1 MYDYALYSSR
11 SGKKKFEE
19 NTIQSFKYC
28 FKKEFGIETD
38 LQVTKDNKFICFHD
52 FNLKR
57 KFKLNINVK
66 DINYSK
72 LKKISNKSKTSVP
85 LLKDLLKISN
95 NKHHLILEIKPLLDN
110 QNLRSLAN
118 LTKKTK
124 KIRLFSFKEKNLV
137 NLYKLNK
144 RLSLGLLFLSNSN
157 LRVIKSK
164 SKKPYIKFFGLEK
177 SFLSNK
183 DLIKIKK
190 PIFYYTIKTKDLFE
204 KYKNSKN
211 LIFENL

>member
-1 MYDYALYSSR
+1 MTTHYIHRGLA
-11 SGKKKFEE
+11 KKNFKE

-28 FKKEFGIETD
+28 FKKKFGIETD
-38 LQVTKDNKFICFHD
+38 LQVTKDNKLICFHD

-57 KFKLNINVK
+57 KFKLNVNVK

-118 LTKKTK
+118 LTKKAK

-144 RLSLGLLFLSNSN
+144 RLSLGLLLLSNSN
-157 LRVIKSK
+157 VGTIKSK
-164 SKKPYIKFFGLEK
+164 SKKPHVKFLGLEK

-183 DLIKIKK
+183 KLTKIRR
-190 PIFYYTIKTKDLFE
+190 PIFYYTVKGKDLFK

>member
-1 MYDYALYSSR
+1 MTTHYIHRGLA
-11 SGKKKFEE
+11 KKKFKE

-28 FKKEFGIETD
+28 FKRKFGIETD
-38 LQVTKDNKFICFHD
+38 LQVTKDNKLVCFHD

-57 KFKLNINVK
+57 KFKLNVNVK
-66 DINYSK
+66 DINYPQ
-72 LKKISNKSKTSVP
+72 LKKISNKNKAPIP

-95 NKHHLILEIKPLLDN
+95 NKHRLLLEIKPLLNN
-110 QNLRSLAN
+110 QNLMSLVN
-118 LTKKTK
+118 LTKKKK
-124 KIRLFSFKEKNLV
+124 KIRLFSFKEKNLI

-157 LRVIKSK
+157 LSVIKSK

-190 PIFYYTIKTKDLFE
+190 PIFYYTIKTRDLFE

>member
-1 MYDYALYSSR
+1 MTTHYIHRGLA
-11 SGKKKFEE
+11 KKKFEE

-28 FKKEFGIETD
+28 FKKKFGIETD
-38 LQVTKDNKFICFHD
+38 LQVTKDNKLICFHD

-57 KFKLNINVK
+57 KFKLNVNVK

-95 NKHHLILEIKPLLDN
+95 NKHHLILEIKPLLNN
-110 QNLRSLAN
+110 QNLKSLAN

-137 NLYKLNK
+137 NLYKINK
-144 RLSLGLLFLSNSN
+144 KLPLGLLFLAASSFKNIET
-157 LRVIKSK
+157 R
-164 SKKPYIKFFGLEK
+164 SKKKYVKFLVLEK
-177 SFLSNK
+177 KFLPNK
-183 DLIKIKK
+183 NLNLIKKK
-190 PIFYYTIKTKDLFE
+190 IYYYTVKRKSLFK
-204 KYKNSKN
+204 KYRESKN